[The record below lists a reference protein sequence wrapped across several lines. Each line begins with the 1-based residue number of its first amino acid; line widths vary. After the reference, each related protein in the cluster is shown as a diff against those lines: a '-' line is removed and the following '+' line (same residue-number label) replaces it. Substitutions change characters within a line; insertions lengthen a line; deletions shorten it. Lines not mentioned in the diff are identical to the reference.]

1 MHRAPYS
8 YRVVNVFTENPFSG
22 KAVAVFPNATGL
34 DAAAMS
40 AVAREL
46 RLPQCVFVFPPK
58 GDSPRPRVRVFT
70 PLVELP
76 RAGLP
81 MIAAVFA
88 LHLEQRQGQSAHGQS
103 PELSSPERMV
113 LDQVEG
119 PVSVAFAAPIFT
131 VRHDVPVFG
140 GVFQERETAAALL
153 SLRPDQ
159 LGASPLEVAWSGVP
173 YLMVPVKGA
182 QALSSVK
189 LRESIW
195 ERTLRYSDSPNILV
209 FARRDT
215 TPGVLAD
222 LRVFTP
228 AYGIPEESASESA
241 VGPLLGYIVRHGLA
255 DLPTESAVV
264 LHQGADL
271 GRPSVLHAIYGR
283 SGRELISLR
292 VGGQCVIM
300 GEGTIY
306 V

>member
-22 KAVAVFPNATGL
+22 KAVAVFPNAAGL
-34 DAAAMS
+34 EPTAMA

-46 RLPQCVFVFPPK
+46 QLPQCVFVFPPR

-70 PLVELP
+70 PTVELP

-81 MIAAVFA
+81 MIATVFA
-88 LHLEQRQGQSAHGQS
+88 LHLEQREKQGEDLAR
-103 PELSSPERMV
+103 PNRVV

-119 PVSVAFAAPIFT
+119 PVSVAFSAPIFT

-140 GVFQERETAAALL
+140 GVFQERETVAALL

-159 LGASPLEVAWSGVP
+159 LAASPLEVAWSGVP
-173 YLMVPVKGA
+173 YLVVPVKGSL
-182 QALSSVK
+182 ALSSVR
-189 LRESIW
+189 LREGIW
-195 ERTLRYSDSPNILV
+195 ERTLRYSESPNILV
-209 FARRDT
+209 FARQDT
-215 TPGVLAD
+215 KPGVLAD

-228 AYGIPEESASESA
+228 AYGVLEESASESA
-241 VGPLLGYIVRHGLA
+241 VGPLLGYVMRHGLA
-255 DLPTESAVV
+255 ELPEQSAIA
-264 LHQGADL
+264 LHQGTEL
-271 GRPSVLHAIYGR
+271 GRPSVLHATYGR
-283 SGRELISLR
+283 VRRELTSLR